1 MSVAGLVE
9 AFSELDDRRM
19 VGKVD
24 HSLIDI
30 VVITACPTGRR
41 PRPSHVAVWGVT
53 VQDVGVKPSCSSIPI
68 FRSPPAKR

>member
-9 AFSELDDRRM
+9 AFSELDDPRM

-30 VVITACPTGRR
+30 VVIAACPTGRR
-41 PRPSHVAVWGVT
+41 PTPRRWRPRGDA
-53 VQDVGVKPSCSSIPI
+53 
-68 FRSPPAKR
+68 